1 MLYLD
6 GSQGE
11 GGGQIVRT
19 ALTLSAISGTPVRIE
34 RIRAGRQTAGLR
46 PQHVAAVRAAADI
59 CAAHVEGAAVGSEA
73 ITFAPGGPA
82 RPGRYEW
89 AIGTA
94 GSAVL
99 VMQTV
104 LLPLALAAG
113 PSEVRVHGGTHVPNS
128 PSGHYL
134 RDVYVPFLLGLGAD
148 LMLFLEA
155 YGWMPEGGGTIVAQ
169 VNGGAQLSGA
179 DMRQRGPI
187 ERVFGTAVG
196 CNLPSHIPQRI
207 ASRAINLLATL
218 EVAADVRP
226 LRARGISTGAGL
238 FLAAEYTNGRGG
250 FGVLGRKGMPSE
262 VVAEKAVTA
271 LLAFHAGNAS
281 VDAHLADQII
291 APLALAGGASAFVTP
306 EITAH
311 LLTNIG
317 VVRAFVDR
325 PIAVDEHSRTVTV
338 GNAIRS

>member
-46 PQHVAAVRAAADI
+46 PQHVAAVRAAAGI

-73 ITFAPGGPA
+73 ITFAPGGPV
-82 RPGRYEW
+82 RPGRHEW

-113 PSEVRVHGGTHVPNS
+113 PSEVRVHGGTHVPYS

-134 RDVYVPFLLGLGAD
+134 RDVYVPFLLGLGAE
-148 LMLFLEA
+148 MTLFLEA

-169 VNGGAQLSGA
+169 VNGSAQLSGV
-179 DMRQRGPI
+179 DMRQRGRI

-207 ASRAINLLATL
+207 ANRAINLLGTL

-238 FLAAEYTNGRGG
+238 FLAVEYTNGRGG

-281 VDAHLADQII
+281 VDEHLADQII
-291 APLALAGGASAFVTP
+291 GPLALARGASAFVTP

-317 VVRAFVDR
+317 VVRAFVER
-325 PIAVDEHSRTVTV
+325 PIAVDERSRAVV
-338 GNAIRS
+338 IE

>member
-46 PQHVAAVRAAADI
+46 PQHVAAVRAVADI

-73 ITFAPGGPA
+73 ITFAPGGPV

-99 VMQTV
+99 VVQTV

-113 PSEVRVHGGTHVPNS
+113 PSEVRVHGGTHVPYS

-134 RDVYVPFLLGLGAD
+134 RDVYVPFLLGLGAE
-148 LMLFLEA
+148 MTLFLEA

-169 VNGGAQLSGA
+169 VSGSAQLSGV
-179 DMRQRGPI
+179 DMRQRERI

-207 ASRAINLLATL
+207 ANRAINLLGTL

-238 FLAAEYTNGRGG
+238 FLAVEYTNGRGG

-281 VDAHLADQII
+281 VDEHLADQIVV
-291 APLALAGGASAFVTP
+291 PLALAGGASAFVTP

-325 PIAVDEHSRTVTV
+325 PIAVDERSRAVV
-338 GNAIRS
+338 IE

>member
-19 ALTLSAISGTPVRIE
+19 ALTLSAISGTPVRVE

-46 PQHVAAVRAAADI
+46 PQHVAAVRAAADL
-59 CAAHVEGAAVGSEA
+59 CAAQVEGAAVGSETL
-73 ITFAPGGPA
+73 TFVPGGPV

-113 PSEVRVHGGTHVPNS
+113 PSEVRVHGGTHVPYS

-148 LMLFLEA
+148 LALFLEA

-169 VNGGAQLSGA
+169 VQGGAQLSGV
-179 DMRQRGPI
+179 DMRQRGQI

-196 CNLPSHIPQRI
+196 CNLPSHIPQRL
-207 ASRAINLLATL
+207 ANRAINLLGPL

-226 LRARGISTGAGL
+226 LRARGISTGAGI
-238 FLAAEYTNGRGG
+238 FLAAEYANGRGG
-250 FGVLGRKGMPSE
+250 FGALGRKGMPSE

-271 LLAFHAGNAS
+271 LLTFHAGSAS

-291 APLALAGGASAFVTP
+291 VPLALAQGASAFVTP
-306 EITAH
+306 KITAH

-317 VVRAFVDR
+317 VVRAFVER
-325 PIAVDEHSRTVTV
+325 PIAVDERSRAVVV
-338 GNAIRS
+338 GD

>member
-59 CAAHVEGAAVGSEA
+59 CAAQVEGAAVGSEA

-113 PSEVRVHGGTHVPNS
+113 PSEVRVHGGTHVPYS

-148 LMLFLEA
+148 VTLFLEA
-155 YGWMPEGGGTIVAQ
+155 YGWMPEGGGSIVAQ
-169 VNGGAQLSGA
+169 VSGGTQLSGA

-207 ASRAINLLATL
+207 ASRAINLLETL
-218 EVAADVRP
+218 AVPADVRP

-238 FLAAEYTNGRGG
+238 FLAVEYANGRGG
-250 FGVLGRKGMPSE
+250 SGMLGRKGMPSE
-262 VVAEKAVTA
+262 IVAEKAVTA
-271 LLAFHAGNAS
+271 LLAFHASGAS

-291 APLALAGGASAFVTP
+291 VPLALAQGASAFVTP

-317 VVRAFVDR
+317 VVRAFIDR
-325 PIAVDEHSRTVTV
+325 PIGVDERARTVTI
-338 GNAIRS
+338 GNT

>member
-59 CAAHVEGAAVGSEA
+59 CAAHVEGAAVGSETV
-73 ITFAPGGPA
+73 TFVPGGPV

-99 VMQTV
+99 VAQTV

-113 PSEVRVHGGTHVPNS
+113 PSEVRVVGGTHVPYS

-134 RDVYVPFLLGLGAD
+134 RDVYVPFLLGLGAE
-148 LMLFLEA
+148 MTLFLEA

-169 VNGGAQLSGA
+169 VQGGAQLGGVE
-179 DMRQRGPI
+179 MRQRGRI

-207 ASRAINLLATL
+207 ANRAINLLGAL

-271 LLAFHAGNAS
+271 LLAFHGGNAS
-281 VDAHLADQII
+281 VDEHLADQII
-291 APLALAGGASAFVTP
+291 VPLALARGASTFVTP
-306 EITAH
+306 KITAH

-325 PIAVDEHSRTVTV
+325 PIAVDERSRAVV
-338 GNAIRS
+338 IE

>member
-1 MLYLD
+1 VLYLD

-34 RIRAGRQTAGLR
+34 RIRAGRQTTGLR
-46 PQHVAAVRAAADI
+46 PQHVAAVQAAADI
-59 CAAHVEGAAVGSEA
+59 CAAQVEGATVGSEA

-82 RPGRYEW
+82 RAGRYEW

-104 LLPLALAAG
+104 LLPLALASG
-113 PSEVRVHGGTHVPNS
+113 PSVVRVQGGTHVPYS

-134 RDVYVPFLLGLGAD
+134 RDVYVPFLLGLGAE
-148 LMLFLEA
+148 LALFLEA
-155 YGWMPEGGGTIVAQ
+155 YGWMPEGGGSIVAQ
-169 VNGGAQLSGA
+169 VGGGAQLSGA

-207 ASRAINLLATL
+207 ANRAINLLGTL
-218 EVAADVRP
+218 EVPADVRP
-226 LRARGISTGAGL
+226 LRARGISSGAGL
-238 FLAAEYTNGRGG
+238 FLAAEYSNGRGG
-250 FGVLGRKGMPSE
+250 DGMLGRRGMPSE
-262 VVAEKAVTA
+262 IVAEKAVTA
-271 LLAFHAGNAS
+271 LLAFHASGAS

-291 APLALAGGASAFVTP
+291 VPLALAGGASAFVTP

-317 VVRAFVDR
+317 VVRAFVER
-325 PIAVDEHSRTVTV
+325 PIEVDERTRTITV
-338 GNAIRS
+338 GNA